1 MLPVFLAVVVLDD
14 NIWTPCQRFEEI
26 VGLKEGC
33 PDNVL
38 PLLEPIKLL
47 CMVTGM
53 KGATAGT
60 SKMAFNLAT
69 ATSASHCVNQALVTQ
84 LNGTL
89 GPPAPKD
96 RPS

>member
-60 SKMAFNLAT
+60 SKMAFNLARI
-69 ATSASHCVNQALVTQ
+69 TSTPPQVKCALASQ
-84 LNGTL
+84 LN
-89 GPPAPKD
+89 
-96 RPS
+96 